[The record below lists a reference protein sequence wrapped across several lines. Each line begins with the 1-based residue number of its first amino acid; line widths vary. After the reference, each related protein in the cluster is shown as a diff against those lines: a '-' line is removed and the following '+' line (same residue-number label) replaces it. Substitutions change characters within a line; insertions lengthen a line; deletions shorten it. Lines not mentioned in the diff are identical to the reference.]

1 MNNNNTE
8 EFEII
13 EVKTANKSTGAKIAV
28 IGVGGGGGNMLN
40 HLAESDLVDQVKT
53 IAANTDIQ
61 ALSTCKADVKIQLG
75 PNITGGK
82 GAGMNP
88 EIGKKAALESY
99 QEIKDA
105 LMQ

>member
-1 MNNNNTE
+1 MNNTE

-13 EVKTANKSTGAKIAV
+13 EVNTVKTLSGAKIAV

-40 HLAESDLVDQVKT
+40 HLAKMDLASQVKT
-53 IAANTDIQ
+53 IAANTDAQ
-61 ALSTCKADVKIQLG
+61 ALSGCKADVKIQLG
-75 PNITGGK
+75 PNIAGGK
-82 GAGMNP
+82 GAGMDP

-99 QEIKDA
+99 QEIKDS